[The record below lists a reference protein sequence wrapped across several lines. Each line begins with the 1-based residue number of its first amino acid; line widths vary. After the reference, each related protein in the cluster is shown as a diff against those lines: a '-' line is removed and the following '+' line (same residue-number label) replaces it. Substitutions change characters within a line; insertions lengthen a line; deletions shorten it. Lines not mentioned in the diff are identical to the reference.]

1 MELSTTKTVKKAVPI
16 RWGEK
21 RRIFRNNLD
30 LYLLLVPGLLF
41 LIIFKY
47 IPMYGIIIAF
57 QDYNIF
63 DGISGSAW
71 VGMENFIKLTH
82 SEEFRQVFRNTLLI
96 SAYKIVILFPI
107 PILIALLL
115 NEARRMWF
123 KRTVQTII
131 YLPHFLSWVIIS
143 GLFVNILATSGGI
156 VNQVIISLGGEPISF
171 LLSNDWFRS
180 IIVFTAG
187 WKETG
192 WNAIIFIAA
201 IAGIDQD
208 QYESAAMDGASR
220 LQQMWYITI
229 PGIMTTIVL
238 IFILRIGGLL
248 DAGTEQILTMYNPVV
263 YETTDVI
270 GTYVYRIGLGKMDY
284 SFSTAVG
291 LFNSVIGFVLV
302 ISGNKLSKRYAGR
315 SIW

>member
-1 MELSTTKTVKKAVPI
+1 M
-16 RWGEK
+16 
-21 RRIFRNNLD
+21 
-30 LYLLLVPGLLF
+30 YMLLVPGLLF
-41 LIIFKY
+41 LVIFKY
-47 IPMYGIIIAF
+47 VPMYGIIIAF
-57 QDYNIF
+57 QDFNIF
-63 DGISGSAW
+63 DGIMGSAW

-82 SEEFRQVFRNTLLI
+82 SDEFRQVFRNTLLI
-96 SAYKIVILFPI
+96 SVYKIVLLFPL

-156 VNQVIISLGGEPISF
+156 VNQIITSLGGEPISF

-180 IIVFTAG
+180 VLVFTAG

-263 YETTDVI
+263 YETSDVI

-291 LFNSVIGFVLV
+291 LFNSVIGFILV
-302 ISGNKLSKRYAGR
+302 ISGNKLSKRYTGR